1 MARTRKSVTLDELIP
16 AYGQN
21 KETLDNLSKVCK
33 EENEKIKALLGNKT
47 EHIADGWR
55 VYTTSRS
62 NEKMDE
68 DLLCAKLSTFSK
80 AYDLGIIKVREYVDT
95 DALESAMYKGEL
107 TKEMIEV
114 INKCRIV
121 KPPTVSLYVKRV
133 EEDKENEG

>member
-1 MARTRKSVTLDELIP
+1 MARKKKTATLDELVP
-16 AYGQN
+16 LYGEH
-21 KETLDNLSKVCK
+21 KEMLDNISKMCK
-33 EENEKIKALLGNKT
+33 SENDDIKALLGDKT

-68 DLLCAKLSTFSK
+68 DMLCAKLANFSQ

-114 INKCRIV
+114 VNKCRIV
-121 KPPTVSLYVKRV
+121 KPPTISLYIKRV
-133 EEDKENEG
+133 KEDEENEG

>member
-1 MARTRKSVTLDELIP
+1 MGRKKKTATLDELIP
-16 AYGQN
+16 LYGEH
-21 KETLDNLSKVCK
+21 KEMLDNLSKVCK
-33 EENEKIKALLGNKT
+33 DENEDIKILLGNKT

-68 DLLCAKLSTFSK
+68 DLLCTKLANFSK

-95 DALESAMYKGEL
+95 DALESAIYKGEL
-107 TKEMIEV
+107 TKEMIEAV
-114 INKCRIV
+114 NKCRIV

-133 EEDKENEG
+133 KEEDKNES